1 MDALSRD
8 GADNFPLQ
16 FCRQQYLAIH
26 IYDTPIARGMSSI
39 RIDLPSDKAAII
51 LKRIQ
56 NRLSTY
62 KGYKIGT
69 DARASAQALA
79 DDIEKR
85 IDVSLTNFKA
95 AIDNLEMYDKQEEM
109 KKAGEVYKKIQNF
122 KDNKVVLPSEPY
134 LVVQEDLQKFYL
146 LDELG
151 FTNSIDLLDNIN
163 SFRSASISGEC
174 DDSVLE
180 KINGNIDKIGSFFD
194 EKSQSL
200 MKKD

>member
-109 KKAGEVYKKIQNF
+109 KKAGEVYKKIQNL

-180 KINGNIDKIGSFFD
+180 KINGNIDKIGSFFG

>member
-1 MDALSRD
+1 MGPLSRD
-8 GADNFPLQ
+8 GAGNFHPQ
-16 FCRQQYLAIH
+16 FCRQQYLATH

-109 KKAGEVYKKIQNF
+109 KKAGEVYKKIQNL

>member
-1 MDALSRD
+1 MDAVSRD

-122 KDNKVVLPSEPY
+122 NDNKVVLPSEPY

-180 KINGNIDKIGSFFD
+180 KINGNIDKIGSFFG